1 MNFATIKFNDIANGT
16 GVRTSLFVSGCTHK
30 CKGCFNSEAWDFNY
44 GEPFTKEIEDKIIK
58 SLDSEFIDGLSL
70 LGGEPFEPENQKAL
84 YPFLKRVKEIY
95 PNKDIWCYTGYL
107 FDKELLNDS
116 RAKTDITLDMLS
128 LIDVL
133 VDGRFI
139 ESQKNISLNFRGSE
153 NQRIIL
159 VKQSLEKGEIVL
171 HELNN
176 G

>member
-1 MNFATIKFNDIANGT
+1 
-16 GVRTSLFVSGCTHK
+16 
-30 CKGCFNSEAWDFNY
+30 
-44 GEPFTKEIEDKIIK
+44 
-58 SLDSEFIDGLSL
+58 
-70 LGGEPFEPENQKAL
+70 
-84 YPFLKRVKEIY
+84 
-95 PNKDIWCYTGYL
+95 
-107 FDKELLNDS
+107 
-116 RAKTDITLDMLS
+116 MLS

-159 VKQSLEKGEIVL
+159 VKQSLEKGEVVL

>member
-1 MNFATIKFNDIANGT
+1 
-16 GVRTSLFVSGCTHK
+16 
-30 CKGCFNSEAWDFNY
+30 
-44 GEPFTKEIEDKIIK
+44 
-58 SLDSEFIDGLSL
+58 L
-70 LGGEPFEPENQKAL
+70 LGGEPLEPQNQKAL